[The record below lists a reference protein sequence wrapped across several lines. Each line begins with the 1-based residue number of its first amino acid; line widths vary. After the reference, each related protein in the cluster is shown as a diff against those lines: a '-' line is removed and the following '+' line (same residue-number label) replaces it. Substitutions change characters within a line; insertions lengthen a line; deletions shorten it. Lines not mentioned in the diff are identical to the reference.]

1 MRELRYAYRPDDDRE
16 RLLAAVRAAGYNA
29 QDEVGPD
36 AVRALVITQVDDRE
50 RVRDL
55 LQSARQPEGRPG
67 SLLFE
72 DELSGGG

>member
-1 MRELRYAYRPDDDRE
+1 MTELRYTYRPDEDRE
-16 RLLAAVRAAGYNA
+16 GLLAAVRAAGY
-29 QDEVGPD
+29 DGHDDVGPD
-36 AVRALVITQVDDRE
+36 AARSLVVTEVDDRE

>member
-1 MRELRYAYRPDDDRE
+1 MTELRYTYRPDDDRE
-16 RLLAAVRAAGYNA
+16 RLLAAVRSAGYDA
-29 QDEVGPD
+29 HDDVGVD
-36 AVRALVITQVDDRE
+36 AVQSLVVTEIDDRE

-55 LQSARQPEGRPG
+55 LQSARQAEGRPG